1 VSVIVQKYG
10 GTSVAGPDEIKRV
23 ARRVFETAQAG
34 NQVCVVVSAMGDTT
48 DRLVDLAR
56 QVSNDPHPREQ
67 DMLLTAGERISV
79 ALVSMAINDL
89 GRSAVS
95 FTGSQAGIVTD
106 TVHGKARIV
115 EMRRGRVH
123 EALDAG
129 QIAIVAG
136 FQGVSTDKD
145 VTTLGRGGSDTT
157 AVALAAAL
165 DADVCEIYTDVD
177 GVFTADPRICANAR
191 KLSAVSYEEML
202 ELSASGARVLMLRS
216 VEYARNHGVKLHV
229 RSSFHEEDGTWIVKE
244 EDVLEQAIV
253 SGVAHDTGE
262 AKVTIVGVPDQP
274 GVAAR
279 VFRPLA
285 DAGINIDMIVQNT
298 GAEGHTDISFTLP
311 TEHAELAE
319 PILRELADEVGAAS
333 FGIDPDIAKVS
344 VIGAGMRSH
353 PGVAADIFAALADAK
368 INMEIISTSAIRVS
382 CVVPAHEAER
392 AVNVIHD
399 RLRLA
404 DDIMYDVPP
413 GD

>member
-1 VSVIVQKYG
+1 MSVIVQKYG

-48 DRLVDLAR
+48 DRLVELAR

-177 GVFTADPRICANAR
+177 GVFTADPRICADAR
-191 KLSAVSYEEML
+191 KLTAVSYEEML

-311 TEHAELAE
+311 TEHAERAE

-333 FGIDPDIAKVS
+333 FAIDPDIAKVS